1 MGKEQEKTNVQERW
15 PVEGWATAENRGR
28 GACMGGGGCRIS
40 VDLTFDNPKKRPE
53 KLNKKIKYQ
62 KKKGEKENMR
72 VAARRGG
79 ILLTQI

>member
-1 MGKEQEKTNVQERW
+1 
-15 PVEGWATAENRGR
+15 
-28 GACMGGGGCRIS
+28 MGGGGCRIS

-62 KKKGEKENMR
+62 KKKGEKEKMR